1 MEQGQAPRVTLQDVE
16 KAIVKET
23 YTVLP
28 NERTTVCQLTLDNGF
43 TIEGSSACVRKENF
57 DAAIGNKL
65 AREDALKGV
74 WHVLGFRLADDLMRA
89 KQPGSVAPTPLKQV
103 NPVPSVG
110 RVILYTLDAQDVDQI
125 NRRRTTAFEVSQR
138 LVNGEWPDGA
148 QAHIG
153 NLARVGDVLPGMVI
167 QVWGPTVVNAK
178 IELDGTD
185 QLWKTSIDVADE
197 PTPGKYHWMDYQK
210 QPAAK
215 QS

>member
-1 MEQGQAPRVTLQDVE
+1 MEQSSAPSVTIEEVNA
-16 KAIVKET
+16 AIAGET

-28 NERTTVCQLTLDNGF
+28 NGRTTVCQLTLDNGF
-43 TIEGSSACVRKENF
+43 TVEGSSACVSLERYNQELGEKYARARAVE
-57 DAAIGNKL
+57 KVL
-65 AREDALKGV
+65 AF
-74 WHVLGFRLADDLMRA
+74 LGFRLADRLMQD
-89 KQPGSVAPTPLKQV
+89 KQPAAEEALPQKRV

-110 RVILYTLDAQDVDQI
+110 RVILYTLDAQDVEQI
-125 NRRRTTAFEVSQR
+125 NRRRTTGFDIAQR
-138 LVNGEWPDGA
+138 AADGRWPAGA

-167 QVWGPTVVNAK
+167 QVWGPSVVNAK

-197 PTPGKYHWMDYQK
+197 PTPGRYHWMDYQK
-210 QPAAK
+210 QQAAK